1 MNQWYAILVFAKDW
15 KYAWRTHISTVRWH
29 IPGKPMVILVIL
41 KHPVCHFD
49 FRGVD
54 AILLWPS
61 IYAASMSC
69 KHVRIEKLKKLSRRL
84 LCRIYAH
91 QQQTTLALIRIILIV
106 HSSSTALQLLRSEP
120 TTRSSNMADLKKIME
135 MAAILSKKVR
145 YVDGHGEERLLYC
158 VSMRVDGT
166 FQLSKSNLTS
176 ICHSKM
182 FAGTR
187 THTVVCPCT

>member
-1 MNQWYAILVFAKDW
+1 
-15 KYAWRTHISTVRWH
+15 
-29 IPGKPMVILVIL
+29 
-41 KHPVCHFD
+41 
-49 FRGVD
+49 
-54 AILLWPS
+54 
-61 IYAASMSC
+61 MSC

-187 THTVVCPCT
+187 THTRRLPMYIMWCLCAYVTICWHQHVILGSTLRCIVSYDRLMDHEQVSGKTRRLFAHMLTCSPLLN